1 MEVVLYNFAK
11 SENSTAIPSG
21 GTSYNCILKTPT
33 SVLNPVIVVE
43 ANVLNVTYGYIPD
56 FGRYYFVFDIVSVNN
71 STWELHLHVDVL
83 ATYKSEIL
91 STEAYIARATYGNT
105 NIPDN
110 LIVGMSQ
117 YNITDVDSG
126 AGISGQPGF
135 ILSVIDC
142 VNGGS
147 GSGAATMYYMTD
159 GQLGALLR
167 AMYTPAMYED
177 KISDALVKSLFNPYQ
192 YIVSCCYHQAVV
204 PVNPRSIGLGFTDS
218 GVGGSDTSIPYNN
231 GHVVLSVGSK
241 HGDFRDFEPYTY
253 YIVYIPYC
261 GAVRVPP
268 SSLGSADTIAIQTC
282 TDYTSGAVECVIRA
296 GSVSGAVI
304 AKVTGSLGFQVPLA
318 QLNNGGALGSFIS
331 GAVNS
336 VAGGLTTNPALVG
349 KGVMDFIDCLSFAP
363 SMIGSSG
370 SSAGSIWGV
379 TCHVYKAEL
388 GVSAEPN
395 SISYTKGNP
404 SCKVAQIDTC
414 GHYVE
419 ALDPHISISG
429 YDQER
434 EEIVTKLAGGVYI
447 E

>member
-1 MEVVLYNFAK
+1 MEVVLYNFTK

-43 ANVLNVTYGYIPD
+43 ANALNVTYGYIPD
-56 FGRYYFVFDIVSVNN
+56 FGRYYFVSDIVSVNN

-91 STEAYIARATYGNT
+91 STDAYIVRASYGNT
-105 NIPDN
+105 NIPDS

-117 YNITDVDSG
+117 YNISEVSSG
-126 AGISGQPGF
+126 SGLSGQPGF
-135 ILSVIDC
+135 VLSVIDC
-142 VNGGS
+142 INGGS
-147 GSGAATMYYMTD
+147 GSGAATMYYMTE

-167 AMYTPAMYED
+167 AMYTPAMYEE
-177 KISDALVKSLFNPYQ
+177 KISDAVVKSLFNPYQ

-218 GVGGSDTSIPYNN
+218 GVGGSDTAVPYNN
-231 GHVVLSVGSK
+231 GTVTLLIGDK
-241 HGDFRDFEPYTY
+241 HGDFRDFEPFTY
-253 YIVYIPYC
+253 YILYIPYC
-261 GAVRVPP
+261 GAIRIPP
-268 SSLGSADTIAIQTC
+268 SALGDSNGLYIMTC
-282 TDYTSGAVECVIRA
+282 TDYATGAVECIIRA
-296 GSVSGAVI
+296 NGGMHVI

-336 VAGGLTTNPALVG
+336 VAGGLTTNPGLVG
-349 KGVMDFIDCLSFAP
+349 KGVMDFINCLSFAP
-363 SMIGSSG
+363 TMIGSSG

-379 TCHVYKAEL
+379 TCILYKAEM

-404 SCKVAQIDTC
+404 SCKVAQINTC